1 MEDSAQPVLLL
12 VPADSFEFLEAF
24 CKERRNGDLHSL
36 LRLLLLL
43 LQLEDRFLDDAGT
56 QGIHNVHHVLPVWHR
71 IWHVLQNYFGIG
83 LVSHIFPDLFGGKLK
98 EFPG

>member
-1 MEDSAQPVLLL
+1 MNDPTQIMQLL
-12 VPADSFEFLEAF
+12 VVADCLKLLETLG
-24 CKERRNGDLHSL
+24 KVSRNGYLHSL
-36 LRLLLLL
+36 LLLHSFC